1 MNVVGNL
8 PDLRLGISGCVSC
21 PLHEGRTNAVPG
33 DGPADAEV
41 VFIGEA
47 PGFYED
53 KQARPFVGQAGKFLD
68 ELLESVGW
76 TREQVFVTN
85 VVKCRPPNNRDPL
98 PVELDTCESNWLKLE
113 LGLVDPKIVV
123 TLGRFSLERLL
134 PDERIGRARGKTLR
148 WGDYTVF
155 PIYHPAAALHQ
166 PQLRN
171 VIKEDFQKLPGVL
184 RSIRAP
190 GSSSDNLDQAAEL
203 PSQSDEPEPQ
213 QLNLF

>member
-1 MNVVGNL
+1 MSVVGNL
-8 PDLRLGISGCVSC
+8 TELRTGVAGCVAC

-41 VFIGEA
+41 VFVGEA

-68 ELLESVGW
+68 ELLASVGW
-76 TREQVFVTN
+76 RRDQVYVTN

-98 PVELDTCESNWLKLE
+98 PIELDTCETNWLKPE
-113 LGLVDPKIVV
+113 LGLVDPKVIV
-123 TLGRFSLERLL
+123 TLGRYSLARLF
-134 PDERIGRARGKTLR
+134 PKESIGRVRGKTLQ
-148 WGDYTVF
+148 WGMYTVY

-166 PQLRN
+166 QRLRG
-171 VIKEDFQKLPGVL
+171 VIMEDFKRLPEVL
-184 RSIRAP
+184 EEVRHRGSDPASVAP
-190 GSSSDNLDQAAEL
+190 LADASDSA
-203 PSQSDEPEPQ
+203 DEPEPQ

>member
-1 MNVVGNL
+1 MVGNL
-8 PDLRLGISGCVSC
+8 ADLRLGISSCVAC

-68 ELLESVGW
+68 ELLEGVGW
-76 TREQVFVTN
+76 TREQVFITN

-98 PVELDTCESNWLKLE
+98 PIELDSCESNWLKPE
-113 LGLVDPKIVV
+113 LGLVDPKVIV
-123 TLGRFSLERLL
+123 TLGRFSLARLL
-134 PDERIGRARGKTLR
+134 PNERIGQARGKTLR
-148 WGDYTVF
+148 WGEYTVF
-155 PIYHPAAALHQ
+155 PLYHPAAALHQ
-166 PQLRN
+166 PQLRG
-171 VIKEDFQKLPGVL
+171 VIMEDFQKLPGVL
-184 RSIRAP
+184 DSIKGQAP
-190 GSSSDNLDQAAEL
+190 SSGIQVEASKPLSV
-203 PSQSDEPEPQ
+203 PTEPEPQ